1 MAQEAKS
8 PPAGTATGGAG
19 DNPFDIKGTSAGDI
33 GDDASY
39 PLDPSSGAE
48 GQKKLS
54 LAERL
59 RAEQQR
65 KTSEPK
71 VEEQKPA
78 DAGDAASAAAARA
91 AARARRAAGPAP
103 RRIAAAAA
111 NDDLPSI
118 GGLIFALQQKPSK
131 SPFLVALVAS
141 LVWFVV
147 GGIFAYSLIA
157 NQLAAP
163 GGTSGAAHQSRR
175 RSPPSSPFS
184 CRSPFSGSWRCS
196 SGAPRNCG

>member
-8 PPAGTATGGAG
+8 PPAGMATGGAG
-19 DNPFDIKGTSAGDI
+19 DNPFDIKGTSAGDV
-33 GDDASY
+33 GDDAPD
-39 PLDPSSGAE
+39 PLDQSSGAE

-78 DAGDAASAAAARA
+78 DAGDTASAAAARA
-91 AARARRAAGPAP
+91 AARARRPAGPAP

-147 GGIFAYSLIA
+147 GGFFVYSLIA
-157 NQLAAP
+157 ISLRRQKAARDCSP
-163 GGTSGAAHQSRR
+163 IPP

-184 CRSPFSGSWRCS
+184 CPSPFSGSWRCS